1 MSLSCD
7 RLAGVI
13 VAGIAGTI
21 VCLGSVGIAAAQQ
34 SQDPFSNSGVQV
46 IDTGSSGSTG
56 ASASAGAVKPAAPAA
71 QPAQPASNPN
81 GTRLRDRYRKVLTAW
96 VAGDLDRAPDDLIQL
111 ESAAVSDGNPKSR
124 LALLKEEQAVIHEL
138 GATSLEVLVPIAML
152 HHEVYLRYLDRGTRG
167 NALAMV
173 HARSMARDLAILY
186 RQQSGTEGSAVV
198 ASRLLTSLGGMLLTH
213 AQQVPAA
220 ELFYEALQLDRR
232 NIPARLALA
241 SIYEKGGEPESAA
254 KALRELL
261 AVDPENPE
269 ARFRLAMNLDR
280 LGKRGDARKLL
291 DALAES
297 HETSWVTPLVYE
309 ELGRMD
315 AQDGSYQ
322 AAEKILRSGIER
334 FQRNARLRIQ
344 LAAVLDRRGTRGEAR
359 SLVEEAI
366 ALAGTEG
373 TERWDYNS
381 VRPDAFAE
389 ARAILTDNARSRLA
403 VLAQA
408 LGTRIQTGEAGR

>member
-1 MSLSCD
+1 MPLSFD
-7 RLAGVI
+7 RLVGAVAFAFA
-13 VAGIAGTI
+13 VAGFGAT
-21 VCLGSVGIAAAQQ
+21 GSAVAQQ

-46 IDTGSSGSTG
+46 IDSSASGSP
-56 ASASAGAVKPAAPAA
+56 APAAAVPAAPAVPAVKPAAVAPGS
-71 QPAQPASNPN
+71 Q
-81 GTRLRDRYRKVLTAW
+81 RLRDRYRKVLTAW
-96 VAGDLDRAPDDLIQL
+96 VAGDLAQAPDDLIQL
-111 ESAAVSDGNPKSR
+111 ETSAVSDGDPKSR
-124 LALLKEEQAVIHEL
+124 RVLLQEEQAVIHEL

-186 RQQSGTEGSAVV
+186 NQQSGSEGSAVV
-198 ASRLLTSLGGMLLTH
+198 ASRLLTSLGGMLLMH

-220 ELFYEALQLDRR
+220 ELFYEALQLDGR
-232 NIPARLALA
+232 NLPARLALA
-241 SIYEKGGEPESAA
+241 SIYEKGGQPESAA
-254 KALRELL
+254 KTLRELL
-261 AVDPENPE
+261 AVNPEHAE

-280 LGKRGDARKLL
+280 MGKRGDARKLL
-291 DALAES
+291 DALVAS
-297 HETSWVTPLVYE
+297 HDTSWVTPLAYE

-315 AQDGSYQ
+315 SQDGDYA
-322 AAEKILRSGIER
+322 AAEKILRAGIER
-334 FQRNARLRIQ
+334 FQRNARMRIQ

-373 TERWDYNS
+373 TERYDYNS

-389 ARAILTDNARSRLA
+389 ARAILTDNARSRLS